1 MTTSFR
7 AFALC
12 SVALGV
18 AMYATA
24 LPALADSHMPSLD
37 IEPTAIYSTSDKIT
51 DTPGVPGVSGTT
63 LLNGSIHVP
72 ILKKLIFSY
81 DHITN
86 GLIYGSIGRVA
97 IANKF
102 VASPLDFRDY
112 FDTFRLDGAI
122 VRGVNA
128 ELGSTYRHRVCCPAD
143 SDPTNPTPTFYHDN
157 YLSLS
162 YSTPAIAALHNA
174 SITYSVTGHASP
186 HNSDTPAAVAAANA
200 LGYADQKRTEYGISQ
215 AATLAVPIDAAHGFV
230 AAGTYTWGA
239 FNYFSNMP
247 IPLYY
252 GIYVIS
258 VTKIVDKYLSFTA
271 SSDNF
276 VQRPQGYPFPLGSGL
291 NGASLNI
298 TADIHIAP

>member
-1 MTTSFR
+1 MRNSFR
-7 AFALC
+7 KFALY
-12 SVALGV
+12 VA
-18 AMYATA
+18 AMAIVWCASA

-37 IEPTAIYSTSDKIT
+37 IVPIAIYSTSDKIT

-72 ILKKLIFSY
+72 ILKQLTFSY
-81 DHITN
+81 DHISN

-122 VRGVNA
+122 ARGLNA

-162 YSTPAIAALHNA
+162 YSTPAIAALHGA
-174 SITYSVTGHASP
+174 SITYSFTGHASP
-186 HNSDTPAAVAAANA
+186 HNSDTAAAVAAANA
-200 LGYADQKRTEYGISQ
+200 LGYSDEKRTEYGITQ
-215 AATLAVPIDAAHGFV
+215 AATLAVPIDAKHGFV
-230 AAGTYTWGA
+230 ASGTYTWGA

-258 VTKIVDKYLSFTA
+258 VTKIVNKYLSFTA

-291 NGASLNI
+291 NGASLNLS
-298 TADIHIAP
+298 ADIHIAP

>member
-1 MTTSFR
+1 MRNFFR
-7 AFALC
+7 AFALY
-12 SVALGV
+12 SVASAIV
-18 AMYATA
+18 SCSTA
-24 LPALADSHMPSLD
+24 LPALADSHIPSLD
-37 IEPTAIYSTSDKIT
+37 IDPIAIFSTSENIT
-51 DTPGVPGVSGTT
+51 NAPGVPGVNGTL

-72 ILKKLIFSY
+72 LVKKLTFSY

-86 GLIYGSIGRVA
+86 GIFYGSIGRVA

-112 FDTFRLDGAI
+112 LDTFRLDGAI
-122 VRGVNA
+122 ARGVNA

-143 SDPTNPTPTFYHDN
+143 SDPANPTPFFYHDN

-186 HNSDTPAAVAAANA
+186 HNSDTAASVAAAKA
-200 LGYADQKRTEYGISQ
+200 LGYADEKRTEYGISQ

-230 AAGTYTWGA
+230 ASGTYTWGA
-239 FNYFSNMP
+239 FNYFSNTP
-247 IPLYY
+247 IPIYY
-252 GIYVIS
+252 GIYIIS
-258 VTKIVDKYLSFTA
+258 VTKIVNKYLSFTA

-276 VQRPQGYPFPLGSGL
+276 VQRPQGYPFDSGSGL
-291 NGASLNI
+291 NGASLNLS
-298 TADIHIAP
+298 ANIHVAP